1 MNSARRT
8 DNTMAD
14 DPASRWQRR
23 EGMALLTDFYEL
35 TMLSGYLKHGLA
47 ERRVAFEYFFRTL
60 PPHTGFVLS
69 AGLDSFLSY
78 LEHLRFSDADLA
90 YLESLRFFDRATLD
104 YLAAFKPDLEIH
116 AVAEGTPVFPHEPVV
131 RVVGP
136 LPHAQL
142 VEAFLLNAL
151 NYQSLIAT
159 KTARICLAAQGEPVM
174 EFGLRRAQGPDGSL
188 SGSRAAYIGGAVATS
203 NVLAGR
209 LFGIPVRGTHAHSWV
224 MSFPGEKEAFEAFA
238 DSFPQGCVLL
248 VDTYHPLKSGVPN
261 AIQVFKARPQV
272 PPAIRLDSGDL
283 AKLSKAAYRLFC
295 QAGLPDVR
303 IVGTND
309 LDEDLIADLKRQGAK
324 INTWAVGTHLI
335 TSKDHPALDGV
346 YKLVA
351 LEKDGQWLPRL
362 KLSGNPEK
370 TTDPGL
376 KRPLRCYNSDRQPLG
391 DILLAETEPMPAG
404 SDLRSYDRRFLMPKQ
419 LAQVA
424 FTEELLHP
432 VFVQGRRVAP
442 ALPAADIRARAQTA
456 LAAFP
461 EEYLRLRNPEI
472 YWLGLSEMLAK
483 TKQEALRAVGD

>member
-1 MNSARRT
+1 MTAHAANDIAE
-8 DNTMAD
+8 
-14 DPASRWQRR
+14 RWQQR

-47 ERRVAFEYFFRTL
+47 EQRVAFEYFFRTL

-69 AGLDSFLSY
+69 TGLESFLSY
-78 LEHLRFSDADLA
+78 LEHLSFSGEDLA
-90 YLESLRFFDRATLD
+90 YLESLRSFDRPTLD
-104 YLAAFKPDLEIH
+104 YLAAFKPALEVS
-116 AVAEGTPVFPHEPVV
+116 AVPEGTPVFPHEPVV
-131 RVVGP
+131 RIVGP

-142 VEAFLLNAL
+142 VETFLLNAL

-159 KTARICLAAQGEPVM
+159 KTARICLAAQGDPVM
-174 EFGLRRAQGPDGSL
+174 EFGLRRAQGPDGGL
-188 SGSRAAYIGGAVATS
+188 SGSRAAYIGGALATS

-224 MSFPGEKEAFEAFA
+224 MSFSGEKESFEAFA
-238 DSFPQGCVLL
+238 DAFPQGCVLL

-261 AIQVFKARPQV
+261 AIQVFKARPQLR
-272 PPAIRLDSGDL
+272 PAIRLDSGDL
-283 AKLSKAAYRLFC
+283 AKLSKAAHRLFS
-295 QAGLPDVR
+295 QAGLPEVN

-351 LEKDGQWLPRL
+351 IEKDGVWVPRL

-376 KRPLRCYNSDRQPLG
+376 KRPLRCYNGDRQPLG
-391 DILLAETEPMPAG
+391 DIMIADHEPMPQG
-404 SDLRSYDRRFLMPKQ
+404 PVLNSHDRRYLLQQRQ
-419 LAQVA
+419 LNQVA
-424 FTEELLHP
+424 YVEELLQP
-432 VFVQGRRVAP
+432 VFTGGRPVGPAP
-442 ALPAADIRARAQTA
+442 PLAEIRAHAQTS

-472 YWLGLSEMLAK
+472 YWLGLSATLARI
-483 TKQEALRAVGD
+483 KQDALQAVGD

>member
-1 MNSARRT
+1 MSGDLARR
-8 DNTMAD
+8 
-14 DPASRWQRR
+14 WQQR

-35 TMLSGYLKHGLA
+35 TMLAGYLKHGLA
-47 ERRVAFEYFFRTL
+47 EQRVAFEYFFRTL

-69 AGLDSFLSY
+69 AGLESFLSY
-78 LEHLRFSDADLA
+78 LEHLRFSPEDLA
-90 YLESLRFFDRATLD
+90 YLESLRVFDRATLD
-104 YLAAFKPDLEIH
+104 YLAAFKPALDVF
-116 AVAEGTPVFPHEPVV
+116 AVPEGTPVFPHEPVV

-151 NYQSLIAT
+151 NYQSLVAT
-159 KTARICLAAQGEPVM
+159 KTARICLAAQDDPVM
-174 EFGLRRAQGPDGSL
+174 EFGLRRAQGPDGGL
-188 SGSRAAYIGGAVATS
+188 SGSRAAYIGGAMATS

-224 MSFPGEKEAFEAFA
+224 MSFSSEQAAFEAFA
-238 DSFPQGCVLL
+238 DAFPRGCVLL

-261 AIQVFKARPQV
+261 AIQVFKARPQL

-283 AKLSKAAYRLFC
+283 ARLSKAAHRLFS
-295 QAGLPDVR
+295 QAGLPEVR

-351 LEKDGQWLPRL
+351 IEKNGRWVPRL

-391 DILLAETEPMPAG
+391 DVMIAEQEPVPQGPAL
-404 SDLRSYDRRFLMPKQ
+404 SSHDRRYLLQKRQ
-419 LAQVA
+419 LNQVA
-424 FTEELLHP
+424 AIEELLHP
-432 VFVQGRRVAP
+432 VFTGGRPTGPAP
-442 ALPAADIRARAQTA
+442 SLEEIRAHARAS

-472 YWLGLSEMLAK
+472 YWLGLSETLAK
-483 TKQEALRAVGD
+483 IKQDALQAAGD